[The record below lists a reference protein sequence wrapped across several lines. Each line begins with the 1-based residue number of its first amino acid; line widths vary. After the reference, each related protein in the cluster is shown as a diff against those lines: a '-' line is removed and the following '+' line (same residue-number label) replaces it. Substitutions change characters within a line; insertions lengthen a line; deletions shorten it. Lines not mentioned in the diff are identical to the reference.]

1 MKHVSKIVLA
11 LAVISTAAFAEESKD
26 ESSFNVGVV
35 SQYRY
40 RGIGQTRGK
49 PALQGGADFSSA
61 SGFYIG
67 TWGSTINWIKDSS
80 DPAAATSAGQSVK
93 GPVELDIY
101 GGYKFQVGDLD
112 LDVGYLRYQ
121 YLGNTLA
128 DISGAN
134 ANTNEL
140 YGALTAGLFTAKYSH
155 STSNLFGTPDTK
167 GSSYLEASIN
177 FDLGNGYTLVPHVGR
192 QKVANYT
199 PTLSYTDV
207 ALTLN
212 KDLGKG
218 LSVSLAAISTNAKQV
233 TSTPSAYYYPSQP
246 SYNPTK
252 STAVLGLK
260 YTF

>member
-26 ESSFNVGVV
+26 ESSFNIGVV

-80 DPAAATSAGQSVK
+80 TDQTSVK
-93 GPVELDIY
+93 GPLELDLY
-101 GGYKFQVGDLD
+101 GGYKFQAGDLD

-121 YLGNTLA
+121 YVGNTFANLGSPA
-128 DISGAN
+128 VN
-134 ANTNEL
+134 ANTNEV
-140 YGALTAGLFTAKYSH
+140 YGAVTAGLFTAKYSY
-155 STSNLFGTPDTK
+155 STGNLFGNENTK

-177 FDLGNGYTLVPHVGR
+177 FDLGNGYTLVPHVGH
-192 QKVANYT
+192 QKVTNFT
-199 PTLSYTDV
+199 PSLSYTDV

-212 KDLGKG
+212 KDLGQG
-218 LSVSLAAISTNAKQV
+218 LSVSLAGISTNAQQV
-233 TSTPSAYYYPSQP
+233 MSNTAGAYYYPSQP